1 MKNIKLLFCI
11 LIITLN
17 NSCTSTTK
25 ITSSWREPNK
35 EITINNLKKVLVVA
49 LLKNETSRHKAED
62 QMLRYLNGKGIA
74 SYNYSDNNFN
84 KLDEVA
90 LVNKVRGDGFDGV
103 VMMRLIDV
111 DKEMTYTPGSYNS
124 FPNYYQNF
132 GGYYRRGWQN
142 YSTPGQYNTTKTF
155 NVETNVYSLK
165 DNKIVWSAL
174 TESVNP
180 DGVEQMTA
188 EIADVVYKKMLKE
201 GFVVK

>member
-1 MKNIKLLFCI
+1 MKNIKPWYSIIIII
-11 LIITLN
+11 LNI
-17 NSCTSTTK
+17 SCSSSTK

-62 QMLRYLNGKGIA
+62 QMLGYLNGKGVA
-74 SYNYSDNNFN
+74 SYNYSDNTFN
-84 KLDEVA
+84 KLDETA
-90 LVNKVRGDGFDGV
+90 IINKVRGDGFDGV

-111 DKEMTYTPGSYNS
+111 EKEVTYTPGRYNS
-124 FPNYYQNF
+124 FPSYYQDF
-132 GGYYRRGWQN
+132 GGYYRRSWQY

-165 DNKIVWSAL
+165 ENKIVWSAL

-201 GFVVK
+201 GFVSK